1 MKKVILGSMMFLT
14 GVLSIAVILAG
25 SMANEWTVNGE
36 FSSIWNIT
44 QYGLMPVLYIF
55 GGISIVGIALAIW
68 GVFEKNNPTK

>member
-14 GVLSIAVILAG
+14 GVISIAVILAG

-44 QYGLMPVLYIF
+44 QYGLMPTLYIF
-55 GGISIVGIALAIW
+55 GGISIIGIVLAIW
-68 GVFEKNNPTK
+68 GIFQKK